1 MWSNSAAVIEHVK
14 KAFASTEAGTS
25 TLDDEVLGM
34 RGSTGR
40 KTRMFYNNLGNTSEA
55 VTVIDIGA
63 KLGSSTASFLKNN
76 NSVSVCVVDD
86 WSQGGS
92 SEELTN
98 TVKSSKLT
106 FVVSKPDN
114 ADLALL
120 PKANVVLYD
129 SFYFDGELERSLKKL
144 SAVFTDVCV
153 LIVDDWNAIGV
164 NNQTYNALS
173 AIDYTVVY
181 ENGVKTNY
189 DSEAATT
196 YWNGMGVFVLVKNG
210 AKADAPVPVAEPA
223 PAAVEPVAEPAPA
236 AVEPAA
242 EPAAAPTEPAAE
254 PAAAPVEPA
263 AETPA

>member
-1 MWSNSAAVIEHVK
+1 
-14 KAFASTEAGTS
+14 
-25 TLDDEVLGM
+25 
-34 RGSTGR
+34 
-40 KTRMFYNNLGNTSEA
+40 
-55 VTVIDIGA
+55 
-63 KLGSSTASFLKNN
+63 
-76 NSVSVCVVDD
+76 
-86 WSQGGS
+86 
-92 SEELTN
+92 
-98 TVKSSKLT
+98 
-106 FVVSKPDN
+106 VSKPDG

-129 SFYFDGELERSLKKL
+129 SFYCDGELERSIKKL
-144 SAVFTDVCV
+144 SAVLADVCV

-173 AIDYTVVY
+173 EIDYTVVY

-210 AKADAPVPVAEPA
+210 VKADAPVPVAEPA
-223 PAAVEPVAEPAPA
+223 AAPVEPVAEPAAEP

-242 EPAAAPTEPAAE
+242 PVAEAPA
-254 PAAAPVEPA
+254 EPA

>member
-223 PAAVEPVAEPAPA
+223 PAAVEPAAEPAAA

-254 PAAAPVEPA
+254 PAPAPVEPA